1 MNRYSRR
8 ASVEEK
14 RNITKAYKYIVLSIL
29 ALAFLIFLGLP
40 TLIKFAGF
48 LGELGKSDKPVD
60 ITDITPP
67 APPQFDS
74 LPEFTNSERLDVAG
88 TSEDGAIVTL
98 TANGSSSEV
107 VANSDGRFS
116 FLFNL
121 NNGLNTLEAISK
133 DTSGNE
139 STKTKLIE
147 ITFDNTDPLL
157 ENITPGDGTSYYGSG
172 QRQLVI
178 KGNINEKVNL
188 LINER
193 VVSVNDEGTFS
204 YATTLSEGINSFEI
218 KATDMA
224 GNETKESFSV
234 NFTP

>member
-8 ASVEEK
+8 QSVEEK
-14 RNITKAYKYIVLSIL
+14 RNIKKAYKYIALSII
-29 ALAFLIFLGLP
+29 AICFLIFLGLP

-48 LGELGKSDKPVD
+48 LADIGKSDKPVD

-74 LPEFTNSERLDVAG
+74 IPEFTNKERLDIAG
-88 TSEDGAIVTL
+88 TSEDGAIVTI
-98 TANGSSSEV
+98 TTNGDSSDV
-107 VANSDGRFS
+107 VANSEGRFS

-121 NNGLNTLEAISK
+121 DKGENTIEARAK

-139 STKTKLIE
+139 STPTKLVKVI
-147 ITFDNTDPLL
+147 FDNIDPVLDNL
-157 ENITPGDGTSYYGSG
+157 TPEDGASYYGSG

-178 KGNINEKVNL
+178 KGSVNEQVNL

-193 VVSVNDEGTFS
+193 VVSVNDDSTFLFS
-204 YATTLSEGINSFEI
+204 TTLSEGINPFEI
-218 KATDMA
+218 KAMDPA